1 MCHFQDRVKLRLSER
16 RELNRSS
23 GKCSR
28 ECRTRTAV
36 PWSLNGS
43 KSVVEV
49 ALIPY
54 PSGKCNF
61 NLFRDRIRIRIRSRV
76 SVSSVSPGDR
86 HRVAT
91 LDSASHC
98 KKDCA
103 SQSFF
108 GDLSATLK
116 AEKVLRPWFRHHA
129 PDSMALAG
137 PCTARKLGEPTGR
150 HSRAPRAHRRA
161 PPRVQ

>member
-1 MCHFQDRVKLRLSER
+1 MVCSHCGSSRNATHATSCRLEGSARPLALFAHLQSQKPTMVLVVWYHARNLSWDLGRSEMSVCEYIHVSLYHFQDGPTLQLARS
-16 RELNRSS
+16 REFNGSS

-28 ECRTRTAV
+28 KWRTRAAA

-91 LDSASHC
+91 RS
-98 KKDCA
+98 CA
-103 SQSFF
+103 
-108 GDLSATLK
+108 
-116 AEKVLRPWFRHHA
+116 
-129 PDSMALAG
+129 
-137 PCTARKLGEPTGR
+137 
-150 HSRAPRAHRRA
+150 
-161 PPRVQ
+161 